1 MHLFPQFVQF
11 EQRDPFLLK
20 QQKNEAGSITMW
32 ARYAAMEYARL
43 AMEEE
48 MREQEQ
54 AIAQMDGQGGYDGWS
69 G

>member
-1 MHLFPQFVQF
+1 M
-11 EQRDPFLLK
+11 
-20 QQKNEAGSITMW
+20 TMW

-54 AIAQMDGQGGYDGWS
+54 SIASMGDVQGYGGY
-69 G
+69 